1 MNIET
6 KSLFTPTL
14 YAATGGAFARI
25 DEGRERLDY
34 GQPVAMRGSE
44 PTIAQPVSK
53 LVARKLPPYPL
64 PERPKTRA
72 VLAVCPAQVIVACIL
87 CWPPVVAE

>member
-34 GQPVAMRGSE
+34 DAVA
-44 PTIAQPVSK
+44 
-53 LVARKLPPYPL
+53 
-64 PERPKTRA
+64 
-72 VLAVCPAQVIVACIL
+72 
-87 CWPPVVAE
+87 